1 MYTKEGN
8 MRYIPIFFCVMLLA
22 GILAGNVSGG
32 EIRRITLDDGSVI
45 TGEIISLDSGLFTIK
60 SVSLGTLQI
69 DDSKVRSINPVTNIK
84 EEIQLLKQEILNNEE
99 LLEIILPLQEDPDF
113 QRALADPSIMEAVES
128 GDMDALLSNPDFLR
142 LLNNPRI
149 LKVKEKM
156 TE

>member
-1 MYTKEGN
+1 MK
-8 MRYIPIFFCVMLLA
+8 YIPIFFCVMLLA
-22 GILAGNVSGG
+22 WILAGDVSGG
-32 EIRRITLDDGSVI
+32 EMRRIILDDGSVI
-45 TGEIISLDSGLFTIK
+45 TGEIISLNSGLFTIE

-69 DDSKVRSINPVTNIK
+69 DESKVRSINSVTNIK
-84 EEIQLLKQEILNNEE
+84 EEIQLLEQEILNDEE